1 MLEGPVKSLAV
12 FSTRRPLF
20 VVMLWIA
27 TVLGLQ
33 VASAIAG
40 PDFRDTLTLRHSD
53 SQAAYGLMAER
64 FPELSGSTDT
74 IAWSVPS
81 ESVTDPAV
89 RALMSGV
96 LDRVAAAPNVAGVTS
111 PFTPAGAG
119 QISADGTIAFAQVH
133 WDQTAHNLP
142 IASVERVGELVA
154 AANGTDGL
162 TVGLSGEAASR
173 LTIPTL
179 GMGEGIGL
187 AIAALILFIA
197 FGSLLATTVPFIG
210 AIVAIA
216 GAIGTLGLVSNLG
229 PVPSS
234 SPMLVVLL
242 GLGIGI
248 DYALFITNRHR
259 RGLRAGRPVHGSVIG
274 ATMTSGRAVLFAGVT
289 VFIALAGMYVPRI
302 SFLTALATAAAITVV
317 FSVVAS
323 ITLVPALL
331 QLYGMRVLS
340 RRERRALAL
349 DGGRGT
355 AAVPTPG
362 VVSRFIGRHPIATS
376 LAAFG
381 VIVAVAIPVLG
392 LRLGNADRGN
402 DPEGT
407 TTRTAYDLVAEGFG
421 PGSNGPLLIAVDLTG
436 ATSST
441 ALTDLAASVSADPG
455 VAAVIGPIPNAAG
468 DAAILQAVPVTNPQ
482 DKATVDLVGRIRDVY
497 APAASTDGLAVHV
510 GGAVASNVDF
520 TSSIADSLPLFF
532 AVVVGLSMFV
542 LALAF
547 RSLILPLVGAV
558 LNLLSAAAAFGV
570 IVAVF
575 QWGWFHSIV
584 GIGEGGPIEPYVP
597 VILFALL
604 FGLSMDYQVF
614 LVSRIAELWHAT
626 GDNRLAVTRGL
637 AEVSRVIVAAAAIMV
652 AVFGSFVTSESRI
665 LKLLGLGLAAA
676 VFLDAFVIRVTL
688 MPAVM
693 RLLGRANWWMPRWL
707 DRILPHVDLDK
718 GDDATPG
725 SSGHTEAAVE
735 RELEPAR
742 G

>member
-1 MLEGPVKSLAV
+1 MEGPVKALAV
-12 FSTRRPLF
+12 FSTTRPVL
-20 VVMLWIA
+20 VVILWIA
-27 TVLGLQ
+27 AVLGLQ

-40 PDFRDTLTLRHSD
+40 PDFRDTLTLRNSD

-74 IAWSVPS
+74 IAWRVPS
-81 ESVTDPAV
+81 GGVADPA
-89 RALMSGV
+89 AKAFIAGV
-96 LDRVAAAPNVAGVTS
+96 LEQVAATPNVVGVTS
-111 PFTPAGAG
+111 PFSSAGAG
-119 QISADGTIAFAQVH
+119 QVSADGTIAFAQVH
-133 WDQTAHNLP
+133 WDGQAHNIP
-142 IASVERVGELVA
+142 IASVQKVGDLVA
-154 AANGTDGL
+154 AANGTDGI

-197 FGSLLATTVPFIG
+197 FGSLLATTVPLIG
-210 AIVAIA
+210 AIVAIG
-216 GAIGTLGLVSNLG
+216 GAIGTLGLVSNFG

-259 RGLRAGRPVHGSVIG
+259 RGLRAGRPVRGSVIG
-274 ATMTSGRAVLFAGVT
+274 ATLTSGRAVLFAGVT

-317 FSVVAS
+317 FSVAAS
-323 ITLVPALL
+323 LTLVPALL
-331 QLYGMRVLS
+331 KLYGPRVLS
-340 RRERRALAL
+340 KRERRALAL
-349 DGGRGT
+349 DGGSGT
-355 AAVPTPG
+355 ASVPAPG
-362 VVSRFIGRHPIATS
+362 VVSSFIGRHPVVTS
-376 LAAFG
+376 VAAFG
-381 VIVAVAIPVLG
+381 LIVAVAGPALG
-392 LRLGNADRGN
+392 LRLGNADQGN
-402 DPEGT
+402 DPAGT
-407 TTRTAYDLVAEGFG
+407 TTRTAYDLVAQGFG
-421 PGSNGPLLIAVDLTG
+421 PGSNGPLLIAVDLAG
-436 ATSST
+436 ATSAT
-441 ALTDLAASVSADPG
+441 ALTDLASTIAADPG
-455 VAAVIGPIPNAAG
+455 VAAVLGPIPNAAG
-468 DAAILQAVPVTNPQ
+468 DAAIIQAIPSTNPQ

-497 APAASTDGLAVHV
+497 APAASRNGLAVHV

-520 TSSIADSLPLFF
+520 TSSIAGSLPLFF

-584 GIGEGGPIEPYVP
+584 GIGEGGPIEPFVP

-614 LVSRIAELWHAT
+614 LVSRISELWRAT
-626 GDNRLAVTRGL
+626 GDNRLAVQRGL
-637 AEVSRVIVAAAAIMV
+637 AEVSKVIVAAAAIMV
-652 AVFGSFVTSESRI
+652 VVFGSFVTSESRI
-665 LKLLGLGLAAA
+665 LKLLGLGLASA

-693 RLLGRANWWMPRWL
+693 RLLGRVNWWMPRWL

-725 SSGHTEAAVE
+725 SPGHAAAAAE
-735 RELEPAR
+735 RELQPVR
-742 G
+742 S